1 MDLGLKD
8 RVAAVAAASSGLGR
22 ATARALAAEGARV
35 AICGRHRDTIVDAA
49 RSIADETGN
58 DVEPFVVDVSSG
70 DDCRRFVSA
79 TVARFSRLDI
89 LVTNSGGPRPGTF
102 GQVGDEEWDAGFR
115 VTLASIVHLVRAA
128 APEMARRGWGR
139 IVNVA
144 SLSARQPVDGLV
156 LSNTFR
162 PAVVGLAKTLSLE
175 LAGDGILVNTGCP
188 GYTRTPRL
196 EELASVRAKATGTTP
211 GAWLEELAA
220 SIPLGRIAEVEEF
233 AAVVAFLCSERASY
247 VTGTTLPID
256 GGAIRGLA

>member
-22 ATARALAAEGARV
+22 ASALALAAEGARV
-35 AICGRHRDTIVDAA
+35 AICGRHEETLGEAA
-49 RSIADETGN
+49 RSIAAATGSE
-58 DVEPFVVDVSSG
+58 VEPVVADVSQAV
-70 DDCRRFVSA
+70 DCRRFISA
-79 TVARFSRLDI
+79 TVERFGRLDI

-102 GQVGDEEWDAGFR
+102 EQVAGEDWEAGFR
-115 VTLASIVHLVRAA
+115 ITLESIVHLARAA
-128 APEMARRGWGR
+128 APEMARRSWGR
-139 IVNVA
+139 IVNIA

-162 PAVVGLAKTLSLE
+162 PAAVGLAKTLSLE
-175 LAGDGILVNTGCP
+175 LAASGILVNTVCP

-196 EELASVRAKATGTTP
+196 QELASVRAEALGTTP
-211 GAWLEELAA
+211 ESWLEELAV
-220 SIPLGRIAEVEEF
+220 SVPLGRVAEAEEF

-247 VTGTTLPID
+247 VTGTTIPID